1 MDGISNIDVKD
12 IQRPRMLKLIIQSE
26 ESKTEGIFDEV
37 VLRMQGIICASALP
51 PLVLS
56 EQDMM

>member
-1 MDGISNIDVKD
+1 VDGISNTDVKD

-26 ESKTEGIFDEV
+26 ESKTEKIFDEV
-37 VLRMQGIICASALP
+37 VLWMQGIICASALP

-56 EQDMM
+56 E